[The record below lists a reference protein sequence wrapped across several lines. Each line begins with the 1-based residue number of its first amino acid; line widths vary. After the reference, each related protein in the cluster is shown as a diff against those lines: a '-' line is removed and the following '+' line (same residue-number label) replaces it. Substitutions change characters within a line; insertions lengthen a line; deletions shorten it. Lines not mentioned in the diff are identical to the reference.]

1 MPSENDALREQ
12 WLALMAAAPIVD
24 YSVDRS
30 SLLAS
35 ESCWRSK
42 QTIGR
47 SFDAVWAKSRKPP
60 PAALNLETGLLA
72 LELLCP
78 PPHIGTII
86 GSGS

>member
-12 WLALMAAAPIVD
+12 WLALMAAAPIYVD
-24 YSVDRS
+24 YSVEFES

-47 SFDAVWAKSRKPP
+47 SFDAVWAKSQNHPR
-60 PAALNLETGLLA
+60 
-72 LELLCP
+72 
-78 PPHIGTII
+78 PH
-86 GSGS
+86 